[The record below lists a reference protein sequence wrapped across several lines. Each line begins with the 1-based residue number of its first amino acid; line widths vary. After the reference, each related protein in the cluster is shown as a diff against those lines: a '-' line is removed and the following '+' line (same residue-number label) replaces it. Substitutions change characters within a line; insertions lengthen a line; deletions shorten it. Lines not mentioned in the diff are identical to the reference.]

1 MESVWGKC
9 SLGHSWKAKISERT
23 IEGKG
28 CRVCEKEYLTVF
40 PKLAVMFYAGM
51 KHIKVQIDTDKVI
64 GIPLEMYL
72 PEENVAIETVSRTEK
87 IEILKAHLC
96 KKREIKLIKIP
107 YTLESGE
114 ADFAAKIKKAFRSIH
129 IFITSNEDEDIAFI
143 RQRFFEW
150 RKEQQK

>member
-1 MESVWGKC
+1 MKRIKIYPHIKYQEIQ
-9 SLGHSWKAKISERT
+9 WKACGGSVHSDTLGKLKYPKERLR
-23 IEGKG
+23 GKG

-114 ADFAAKIKKAFRSIH
+114 ADFAAKIKKRFAAY
-129 IFITSNEDEDIAFI
+129 TSS
-143 RQRFFEW
+143 
-150 RKEQQK
+150 